1 MGHPSPSS
9 VHSTHDS
16 NRYKS
21 ASDMPQS
28 SHLDSK
34 YALLPMFS
42 PLIFHIPQIYI
53 QKDTLLCSTTTAV
66 LTEWQSHLGAT
77 GIADFMLTVAAFS
90 TKREIFFGQKFG
102 PGSLLGFRPLGSVI
116 HSTPGNGYIDLVDFC
131 YRGQKRSPAN
141 QR

>member
-1 MGHPSPSS
+1 MIKWGIPYHHLYIPPMVVIAIK
-9 VHSTHDS
+9 VHQTCL
-16 NRYKS
+16 NQ
-21 ASDMPQS
+21 AI
-28 SHLDSK
+28 L
-34 YALLPMFS
+34 MFS
-42 PLIFHIPQIYI
+42 PLMFHIPQIYI
-53 QKDTLLCSTTTAV
+53 QKDTLLCRTTTAV

-141 QR
+141 QRQVVSK